1 MTGRNP
7 GRGTLKT
14 KKHKVALDLTW
25 NTLPTDVIITI
36 AFFIPDAADLF
47 TYLEALRVFNVL
59 GPLEHL
65 HKLGTK
71 RRHQDL
77 WPSLTITTAT
87 LQSQFIL
94 SYEAIV
100 KYYARVVIHDI
111 SDFQWL
117 RTHLNPKVQVEWN
130 ANDLP
135 VPEEILDNWTDL
147 RITRLDCYFYS
158 RDTSKLNEILPRL
171 PHLSA
176 LKACLRDT
184 LDYLCPLVAKSTQLT
199 ELQLITLMDDHP
211 TRPSIQIW
219 GQAQMVYYQLWY
231 QAEVLRIIVELP
243 DFG

>member
-14 KKHKVALDLTW
+14 KKHKVTLDLTW
-25 NTLPTDVIITI
+25 NTLPTDVIIKI
-36 AFFIPDAADLF
+36 AVFIPDAADLF

-65 HKLGTK
+65 HKLGTTQTP
-71 RRHQDL
+71 RFMAEFDNYNCDSSIAVHSIVR
-77 WPSLTITTAT
+77 
-87 LQSQFIL
+87 
-94 SYEAIV
+94 SYCE
-100 KYYARVVIHDI
+100 
-111 SDFQWL
+111 WL

-231 QAEVLRIIVELP
+231 QAEVLRIIIELP